1 MSKFMDDY
9 GKPLITLSISGIIY
23 ALISMLVPAS
33 QSDVVLT
40 FFRACICF
48 IFGINLYQ
56 YRRTKTWVKKLIVSF
71 IFMFL
76 MLIDMGYDI
85 FPQLINILNI
95 LKIKGFLL
103 NLIYVFLGWTF
114 FN

>member
-40 FFRACICF
+40 FLELVYV
-48 IFGINLYQ
+48 LYL
-56 YRRTKTWVKKLIVSF
+56 VLI
-71 IFMFL
+71 
-76 MLIDMGYDI
+76 Y
-85 FPQLINILNI
+85 INIEE
-95 LKIKGFLL
+95 LKHG
-103 NLIYVFLGWTF
+103 
-114 FN
+114 